1 MKKLLGAVVLSL
13 AAVGAHAQGFL
24 EFGLGQSRIDL
35 DVPSADTVD
44 DKDTTWSL
52 SGGYMFH
59 PNIGFEVGYRDLGGA
74 SAARTVGG
82 ITNRAEAEVTGFTL
96 GAVGRI
102 ALAERF
108 SIVPRLGLYLWEGEG
123 SGTVN
128 GVQVTSLD
136 DDGTDI
142 YFGIGAEYAFTK
154 QLYLGA
160 HWARCDIDG
169 DDVDAFEL
177 RIGFRF

>member
-13 AAVGAHAQGFL
+13 TALNAHAQGFL

-44 DKDTTWSL
+44 DKDTTWSI

-59 PNIGFEVGYRDLGGA
+59 PNIGFEVGYRDLGEA
-74 SAARTVGG
+74 SASRTIGG
-82 ITNRAEAEVTGFTL
+82 TTIRAEAEISGFTL

-102 ALAERF
+102 PVSDRF
-108 SIVPRLGLYLWEGEG
+108 SIVPRVGLYLWEGEG
-123 SGTVN
+123 SGTIN
-128 GVQVTSLD
+128 GVRITSFD

-142 YFGIGAEYAFTK
+142 YFGIGAEYSFTK

-160 HWARCDIDG
+160 HWSRFDIDG
-169 DDVDAFEL
+169 DDVDVFEL